1 MRAVC
6 IMLLL
11 FLLTG
16 GGSAWGQMMLLEEEA
31 SKDHSG
37 AGVTFLLLSVV
48 TLAYGLKSFNDSQD
62 DLDRAEASFVQHEA
76 VRVAGG
82 DTSALRAATSD
93 ALNDARVNEDRAN
106 AAVFLTILFG
116 LTSYYSFYPE
126 DLPDVSLAATPGGIL
141 YRYRF

>member
-62 DLDRAEASFVQHEA
+62 DLDRADASFAQYQA
-76 VRVAGG
+76 AP
-82 DTSALRAATSD
+82 TTALQVATSD